1 MNNYEEMMIESDVF
15 ANARDNFDSL
25 LQKLFKSMENNESDE
40 GSITLKVN
48 LNMVEDWVPN
58 GEGGTIHIKKP
69 VLKHKVSIE
78 VPVKDSIDGRK
89 DSGMN
94 LVWDDELR
102 RYVLNYINEGGQQ
115 SLFDPDYE
123 ENLKGSADLKESN
136 LLPGPS
142 NELPDLNGIPDVD
155 FTEADPLDDAL
166 NRPITLVD
174 EEITDE
180 EDINAYGGD
189 TEVTSSTDAEDDYEY
204 DDPEEEE

>member
-15 ANARDNFDSL
+15 ANVRDNFDSL

-58 GEGGTIHIKKP
+58 GEGGTIHIKKS

-123 ENLKGSADLKESN
+123 ENLKGSADLEESN

-180 EDINAYGGD
+180 EDINAYRGD
-189 TEVTSSTDAEDDYEY
+189 TEATDSTDGEDDYEY
-204 DDPEEEE
+204 EE

>member
-15 ANARDNFDSL
+15 ANVRDNFDSL

-94 LVWDDELR
+94 LVWDDDLH

-123 ENLKGSADLKESN
+123 ENLKGSADLEESN

-142 NELPDLNGIPDVD
+142 NELPDLNGIPDAD

-166 NRPITLVD
+166 NRQITLED

-180 EDINAYGGD
+180 EDINAYRGD
-189 TEVTSSTDAEDDYEY
+189 TEATGSTDGEDDYEY
-204 DDPEEEE
+204 EE

>member
-123 ENLKGSADLKESN
+123 ENLKGSAGLEESN

-142 NELPDLNGIPDVD
+142 NELPDLNGIPDAH

-166 NRPITLVD
+166 NRPITLED
-174 EEITDE
+174 EEITNE

-189 TEVTSSTDAEDDYEY
+189 TEATGSTDGEDDYEY
-204 DDPEEEE
+204 EE

>member
-1 MNNYEEMMIESDVF
+1 MIESDVF

-123 ENLKGSADLKESN
+123 ENLKGSADLEESN

-204 DDPEEEE
+204 EE